1 MPAHLERL
9 DIAPSRLDR
18 WEDAANPIGDAGYSL
33 RRELLAVRADP
44 TVHNFRRAA
53 NAARLIEGAAT
64 LDVQRQM
71 AMITAIEIENDA
83 GIRL

>member
-1 MPAHLERL
+1 MTANLERL
-9 DIAPSRLDR
+9 NIAPSRLDR
-18 WEDAANPIGDAGYSL
+18 WEDTAKAIGDSGYPL

-44 TVHNFRRAA
+44 KVHNFRPAA
-53 NAARLIEGAAT
+53 NATRLIEGAAT

-83 GIRL
+83 GIRH